1 MPTGDTETTIARESK
16 ELTDE
21 SIRPP
26 TNQVIVLI

>member
-16 ELTDE
+16 GLADE